1 MNPTLWSS
9 GIVAMDSYPIL
20 DLDQMRMIMKYA
32 MVNAEQKWIGK
43 PSTKLPKVH
52 NIIWITLTRCFFFF
66 AMHIACAGHSC
77 ASSSRSHTYREKNY
91 ITNHPLPFS
100 PVPPHI
106 SMHTHVILFCTKGD
120 HRKWCSYIEGDL
132 FWQHST
138 IEGKPLFCMKQKEN
152 TALFY

>member
-1 MNPTLWSS
+1 MVTNHLRHYKTTCLQISSQTHAHTLADDRPTVTWMNPTLRSS

-52 NIIWITLTRCFFFF
+52 NIIWIPLTRFCSFFG
-66 AMHIACAGHSC
+66 MHIACAGHSC

-91 ITNHPLPFS
+91 ITHHPLPFLRF
-100 PVPPHI
+100 PH
-106 SMHTHVILFCTKGD
+106 MLACTH
-120 HRKWCSYIEGDL
+120 
-132 FWQHST
+132 
-138 IEGKPLFCMKQKEN
+138 M
-152 TALFY
+152 